1 MTEKN
6 SFLLYQNFENQFSL
20 LSMEDRGMLIT
31 AIFEYSRVGSVSVA
45 LSPIVQMAF
54 SIIRDTL
61 DRYNEAYLE
70 KCRRN
75 AENAKKG
82 GRPKKDA
89 EHDSEKTERFFSKPK
104 KPDNDNDNDN
114 DNDIDNDIVIEK
126 EKKKEKEPSASA
138 GSVRDRRRGEP
149 LTAEEQ
155 LLADKARE
163 RAMAQYEA
171 LMAHYRAPPRG

>member
-31 AIFEYSRVGSVSVA
+31 AIFEYSRVGSVSA
-45 LSPIVQMAF
+45 ELSPIVQMAF

-61 DRYNEAYLE
+61 DRDNESYME

-114 DNDIDNDIVIEK
+114 DIGNDIVIEK
-126 EKKKEKEPSASA
+126 ENEKEKEPSAPI
-138 GSVRDRRRGEP
+138 VPRDRRRGEP

-155 LLADKARE
+155 ILAAEARE

-171 LMAHYRAPPRG
+171 LMAHYRAPPRR

>member
-1 MTEKN
+1 
-6 SFLLYQNFENQFSL
+6 
-20 LSMEDRGMLIT
+20 MEDRGKLIT
-31 AIFEYSRVGSVSVA
+31 AIFEYSRVGSVSVE

-61 DRYNEAYLE
+61 DRDHEAYLE

-82 GRPKKDA
+82 GRPKKDMA
-89 EHDSEKTERFFSKPK
+89 PDSEKTERFFSKPK

-114 DNDIDNDIVIEK
+114 DNDTDNGIVIEK
-126 EKKKEKEPSASA
+126 EKDKEATPSPSIASP
-138 GSVRDRRRGEP
+138 RDRRRGEP

-155 LLADKARE
+155 ILADKARE

-171 LMAHYRAPPRG
+171 IMSHYRAPPRGR